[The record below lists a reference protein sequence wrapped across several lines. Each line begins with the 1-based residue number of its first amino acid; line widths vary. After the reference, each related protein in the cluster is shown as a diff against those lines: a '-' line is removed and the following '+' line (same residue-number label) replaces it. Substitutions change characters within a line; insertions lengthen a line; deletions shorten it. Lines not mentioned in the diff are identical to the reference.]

1 MNLKRFMLFSFITP
15 FIQPINLDYYVNT
28 NLNNCE
34 IFTND
39 NLKTILNTDQD
50 IQFNNNN
57 IISFNYKSYVTGIKV
72 NSNMTL
78 TKDYDKFK
86 IQIDNYYMNN
96 TIIFNKK
103 YHDTLHINLI
113 SNTNMN
119 IPKYIHKKI
128 LNKKINQIIE
138 IIHKL

>member
-1 MNLKRFMLFSFITP
+1 
-15 FIQPINLDYYVNT
+15 
-28 NLNNCE
+28 
-34 IFTND
+34 
-39 NLKTILNTDQD
+39 
-50 IQFNNNN
+50 
-57 IISFNYKSYVTGIKV
+57 
-72 NSNMTL
+72 MTL